1 VEREISSS
9 HTRFIDGTQE
19 EYPSLQPAGDCYK
32 KLFME
37 DDGDCY
43 NIRKMSEAALIFDPI
58 ELRKL
63 SDADIVTVNRYRA
76 DQLGFFRYRH
86 FTDKFMKALKKEMPA
101 LVHRLRGIMIWVGFL
116 CQMSTRLGCKTEL
129 GEISPRQ

>member
-1 VEREISSS
+1 MAHGKSI
-9 HTRFIDGTQE
+9 
-19 EYPSLQPAGDCYK
+19 LQPAGDCYK

-37 DDGDCY
+37 EDGDCY

-86 FTDKFMKALKKEMPA
+86 FTDKFMKAPKKEMPA
-101 LVHRLRGIMIWVGFL
+101 LVHQAKRDHG
-116 CQMSTRLGCKTEL
+116 S
-129 GEISPRQ
+129 